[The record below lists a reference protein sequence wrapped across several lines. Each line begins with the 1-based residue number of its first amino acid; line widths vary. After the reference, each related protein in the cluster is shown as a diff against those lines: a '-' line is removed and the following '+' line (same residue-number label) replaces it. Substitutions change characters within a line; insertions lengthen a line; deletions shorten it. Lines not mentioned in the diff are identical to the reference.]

1 MYTNYQNAEIHEVF
15 SRQRIE
21 KGRAFM
27 KNQGGDIANTVFETL
42 RQEILDLTI
51 KPGEALSEGTVC
63 ERFSASRTPV
73 RTAFQRLSDAG
84 LIEIIPYKGACAT
97 LLSMD
102 YIRQMIYM
110 RCAIETNVVN
120 DFIDAYDLFAIEDVE
135 HHLRQQEIL
144 LSTASFTPPDFYRAD
159 SQFHQ
164 LWFRRM
170 HCDQLWEIIQK
181 SEAHYTRFRMLDIVE
196 MHMFR
201 DIYQEHVQ
209 LVDLI
214 KHKDKDAV
222 KEWMTN
228 HLNGGIRRLGD
239 KLSTDFAGFFAKDDK
254 ECFSAMAM

>member
-1 MYTNYQNAEIHEVF
+1 
-15 SRQRIE
+15 
-21 KGRAFM
+21 M

-42 RQEILDLTI
+42 KQEILDLTI
-51 KPGEALSEGTVC
+51 KPGEPLLEGAVC

-73 RTAFQRLSDAG
+73 RTAFQRLSDAN

-102 YIRQMIYM
+102 HIKQMIYM

-120 DFIDAYDLFAIEDVE
+120 DFIDEYDLFAIEDVE

-144 LSTASFTPPDFYRAD
+144 LSTPSFTSQDFYQAD
-159 SQFHQ
+159 SKFHQ
-164 LWFRRM
+164 LWFNRM
-170 HCDQLWEIIQK
+170 HCEQLWEIIQK

-209 LVDLI
+209 LAELI
-214 KHKDKDAV
+214 KNRDKSAV
-222 KEWMTN
+222 KGWMTN

-239 KLSTDFAGFFAKDDK
+239 KLSTDFAGFFVKDD
-254 ECFSAMAM
+254 EERFSAWAM